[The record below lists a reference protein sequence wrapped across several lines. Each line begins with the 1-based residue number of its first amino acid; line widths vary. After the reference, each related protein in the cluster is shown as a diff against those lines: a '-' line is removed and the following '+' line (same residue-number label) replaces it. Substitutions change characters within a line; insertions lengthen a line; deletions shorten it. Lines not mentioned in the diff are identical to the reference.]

1 MISKTTLKSI
11 IRRNCTALSIPCPRL
26 AILPPEGFTT
36 PTTRAALSSD
46 GLSIAVNAAYLPAM
60 TIQEAWFAMS
70 HECRHLWQQKNAP
83 DLLTGYTPSAG
94 TALNAY
100 AAQPAEIDAN
110 AWAVIVCSD
119 ALGMRPT
126 FNAMYSP
133 EVCRMIDDRAR
144 QILSELVC

>member
-1 MISKTTLKSI
+1 MISKTALKSI
-11 IRRNCTALSIPCPRL
+11 IRQNCTALSIPCPRL

-46 GLSIAVNAAYLPAM
+46 GLSIAVNAAYLPTM

-94 TALNAY
+94 TALDAY
-100 AAQPAEIDAN
+100 NAQPAEIDAN
-110 AWAVIVCSD
+110 AWAVLACSD
-119 ALGMRPT
+119 ALGIRPT
-126 FNAMYSP
+126 FDSVYP
-133 EVCRMIDDRAR
+133 PDICRLIDDRAD
-144 QILSELVC
+144 QILSGLLC